1 MKQLSELGATLKEF
15 FGPTVKPG
23 LLARMAA
30 VFTTR
35 LWTRVWIVQE
45 LSCARNVVLLAGNES
60 LSWEALSRFL
70 APKPDLGVHHFPW
83 DRGVLA
89 SVLAGILY
97 RVAEM
102 DKQRAFRNRADDK
115 STLLDILARFCD
127 RESSDPRDRVYG
139 LLGLLPQHPTHR
151 RLEVDYSIPS
161 ARLFVEVTAEVIH
174 QSQNLDILCQSPWER
189 RGVPQCTRLGR
200 RTEALPSWAV
210 DFAARELSWN
220 VGDSYRSREIMFA
233 GDKIRRIFSAGG
245 DFSDGSWSFPDDD
258 KQVLQLRG
266 YLLGQIGPPQAQ
278 PPVDITDLMPGI

>member
-1 MKQLSELGATLKEF
+1 MLYLDSAPFKISAHLTDIFVHIRKPDVGRDLWIDAVCIDQTNDVERGRQVEMMGDIYQNCTADLAWIEDPKSEVSGNVEEIQLGSYKD
-15 FGPTVKPG
+15 
-23 LLARMAA
+23 
-30 VFTTR
+30 
-35 LWTRVWIVQE
+35 
-45 LSCARNVVLLAGNES
+45 
-60 LSWEALSRFL
+60 WEALSRFL
-70 APKPDLGVHHFPW
+70 APKPDPGVHHFPW

-89 SVLAGILY
+89 SGFAGILY

-102 DKQRAFRNRADDK
+102 DKQRVFRNRADDK

-220 VGDSYRSREIMFA
+220 VGDS
-233 GDKIRRIFSAGG
+233 
-245 DFSDGSWSFPDDD
+245 
-258 KQVLQLRG
+258 
-266 YLLGQIGPPQAQ
+266 
-278 PPVDITDLMPGI
+278 